1 MKFCLFVLFSVF
13 MSLGITN
20 CVFNDDIEITSDFS
34 YEEIEKIDPVIALGY
49 YTLISDD
56 VFPLHIMELKANLI
70 RKNVLVSNPVYG
82 EFINPEKIGESVNII
97 IQSPGGKVDIG
108 AQLIMILNSLRSA
121 GIKVNCYVSEAQS
134 MAFSVMVTSCD
145 KIIAKKDVIL
155 MQHRI
160 SYGKGKTTVDTFV
173 SDIKLAYAEA
183 DALEIDRK
191 EWLSITKT
199 KEDKVFSYDEIIK
212 YKLVDEWID

>member
-1 MKFCLFVLFSVF
+1 

-20 CVFNDDIEITSDFS
+20 YVFNDDIEITSDFS
-34 YEEIEKIDPVIALGY
+34 YEEIEKIDPIIAVGY
-49 YTLISDD
+49 YSLIGDST
-56 VFPLHIMELKANLI
+56 FPSHIMELKASLI
-70 RKNVLVSNPVYG
+70 RKSILVSHPVYG

-145 KIIAKKDVIL
+145 KIVAKKDVIL